1 MESTAIKK
9 MELIQKITQLP
20 EKKLGEVET
29 FLKRLLSQLKVEPR
43 KPISLKGIWKNK
55 GFEKISD
62 LESELK
68 SIRSEL
74 SDAILKREF

>member
-1 MESTAIKK
+1 MQSTAMKK
-9 MELIQKITQLP
+9 IELMQKITQLP
-20 EKKLGEVET
+20 EKKLGEVEA
-29 FLKRLLSQLKVEPR
+29 FLKRLLSQLEVQPP

-74 SDAILKREF
+74 SNSLLKKEF

>member
-1 MESTAIKK
+1 MQSTAMRK
-9 MELIQKITQLP
+9 MELMHNITKLP
-20 EKKLGEVET
+20 DQKLGEVEK
-29 FLKRLLSQLKVEPR
+29 FVKSIWAQLEVAPS

-68 SIRSEL
+68 LVRSEL
-74 SDAILKREF
+74 SNSILKKEI

>member
-9 MELIQKITQLP
+9 MELIQKITKLP
-20 EKKLGEVET
+20 EKKLAEVEK
-29 FLKRLLSQLKVEPR
+29 FLKRILSQQHVTPQ

-68 SIRSEL
+68 SIRSKL
-74 SDAILKREF
+74 SNSILKREF